1 MENKKKLNVGCAIC
15 DVRHVT
21 EETLAAYE
29 QVSIGCATLITS
41 PEAQALLGRYQ
52 VSVGAASVMNLD
64 GNARL
69 STTNG
74 VMCLTPNQTIP
85 EEKAILIVNGSLD
98 IAPGCQEVLKNYA
111 AIMVNGFVD
120 VPESMAGLLAGVATV
135 NGSIRTYPDGA
146 IRLKSTTVLDR
157 TFPLRAKQDALYYAA
172 SRIIALNEDI
182 DFGKLAEK
190 GVRFS
195 TNKLVVAE
203 GLVEAALPL
212 FDEKADI
219 QILPDGCAYLDDDA
233 ELTEALVR
241 RRGGKLYVDGDLTI
255 LEDGPW
261 LDQVSYL
268 RVDGDVLAAQGLEDR
283 LEAMDAVYQDLYL
296 VGGVLLKG
304 KADVTLTRSMLEN
317 AERGLSLTACAS
329 VAVNE
334 DVPAQLLREKL
345 VSVIACT
352 KVICSKEQQ
361 AAIEAVAHAVTSIGP
376 RQDEDE
382 ENEKDPNV
390 VEVGAAFY
398 TL

>member
-29 QVSIGCATLITS
+29 TVSIGCATLITS

-52 VSVGAASVMNLD
+52 VSVGAANVMNLE

-69 STTNG
+69 STANG
-74 VMCLTPNQTIP
+74 VMCLTPGQAVP
-85 EEKAILIVNGSLD
+85 EEKTILIVNGTLD
-98 IAPGCQEVLKNYA
+98 IAPGCQEMLKNYVT
-111 AIMVNGFVD
+111 IMVNGTVD
-120 VPESMAGLLAGVATV
+120 VPESMAGLLSGLTI

-157 TFPLRAKQDALYYAA
+157 TFPLRAKQGALYHAA
-172 SRIIALNEDI
+172 SRIVALAGDI

-195 TNKLVVAE
+195 TKKLVVAE

-219 QILPDGCAYLDDDA
+219 QVLPDGCAYLDDDA

-241 RRGGKLYVDGDLTI
+241 RRGGKLYVGGDLTI

-268 RVDGDVLAAQGLEDR
+268 RVEGDVLAAQGLEDR
-283 LEAMDAVYQDLYL
+283 LEAMDAVYQDLYP

-304 KADVTLTRSMLEN
+304 KADVTLTNSMLEN

-329 VAVNE
+329 VTLDE
-334 DVPAQLLREKL
+334 DVSAQLLREKL
-345 VSVIACT
+345 VSVIACARVT
-352 KVICSKEQQ
+352 CSKEQQ
-361 AAIEAVAHAVTSIGP
+361 AAVEAVAYSVASIGP
-376 RQDEDE
+376 GQDEDAE
-382 ENEKDPNV
+382 DEKDPNV
-390 VEVGAAFY
+390 VTVGAAFY